1 MAAEDDAEAIAAYL
15 RAREALS
22 AAVGPEQ
29 LAAIDAQ
36 HDDASQPAP
45 AVTLRAPPA
54 GQTVRTD
61 CTATDFS
68 YPESTRLEERWP
80 EDSPEYLA
88 GNARHNRYKPPAPEI
103 EGDVFDRQRCIIG
116 FDQGLVE
123 QQVCFVLGTGGV
135 GQDAALALARLGV
148 GRIIMLDCDTYDASN
163 LTRQC
168 LGSLADVGERKVD
181 VAARNLA
188 AHNLRSTVETH
199 HLDAMASWPEVVALA
214 KQCTVVF
221 NGIDIGPMW
230 DFCVN
235 SLCKELGIPYVASQ
249 SFDWRLEVEF
259 FSGKPSCVCEW
270 CGDAT
275 TPEAWTQNLSH
286 HFGCSSSAMPALE
299 SRFLSFLSEGR
310 GHMDAESVAEFL
322 AADPH
327 LRMAGPTLRG
337 LVEQA
342 LADVEAAAGVGA
354 GGEGGEKQAAAAA
367 AISIT
372 DLMPALMHRCVSA
385 MLPGS
390 VSCLEDLLFIPKPA
404 HLDTRF
410 VGSWVG
416 VCLTAGVLM
425 VTQWTSFL
433 TGRGTNPPTNLVLM
447 LDEGWTEG
455 EETAS
460 QQIEMVKQGIV
471 PVEMLDEIMMPK
483 MRANDPCKDTCR
495 VCQAV
500 R

>member
-1 MAAEDDAEAIAAYL
+1 MEDSDNTAAIENYLAARRALTEAIGAE
-15 RAREALS
+15 R
-22 AAVGPEQ
+22 
-29 LAAIDAQ
+29 LAELDAQ
-36 HDDASQPAP
+36 HAAGALAP
-45 AVTLRAPPA
+45 AAAPPVTLRSPPA
-54 GQTVRTD
+54 GQVVRTD
-61 CTATDFS
+61 CTATEFS
-68 YPESTRLEERWP
+68 YPADTRQEERWA

-103 EGDVFDRQRCIIG
+103 DGDVFDRQRCIIG
-116 FDQGLVE
+116 FDQGKIE
-123 QQVCFVLGTGGV
+123 EQVCFVLGTGGV

-148 GRIIMLDCDTYDASN
+148 GRIILLDCDTYDASN

-168 LGSLADVGERKVD
+168 LGSLADVGEPKVD
-181 VAARNLA
+181 VAAKNLA
-188 AHNLRSTVETH
+188 AHNLRSIVETH

-235 SLCKELGIPYVASQ
+235 SLCKELSIPYVASQ

-259 FSGKPSCVCEW
+259 FSGKPDCVCEW
-270 CGDAT
+270 CGDAST
-275 TPEAWTQNLSH
+275 SDAWTKNLAH
-286 HFGCSSSAMPALE
+286 HFACSSAALPALE
-299 SRFLSFLSEGR
+299 SRFLAFVGEAASEVRQLDAQTVVDFLG
-310 GHMDAESVAEFL
+310 V
-322 AADPH
+322 DPH
-327 LRMAGPTLRG
+327 LRMTGPTLTG
-337 LVEQA
+337 LVEKA
-342 LADVEAAAGVGA
+342 LAEVGQESGSTIA
-354 GGEGGEKQAAAAA
+354 E
-367 AISIT
+367 
-372 DLMPALMHRCVSA
+372 LMPALMQQCVTS
-385 MLPGS
+385 MLPRS
-390 VSCLEDLLFIPKPA
+390 VSTLGDLLFIPKPA

-425 VTQWTSFL
+425 VSQWTSFL

-455 EETAS
+455 EETAC

-471 PVEMLDEIMMPK
+471 PVELLDEMIQPK
-483 MRANDPCKDTCR
+483 MRANDPCKPTCR
-495 VCQAV
+495 VCQAI